1 MASLSA
7 QHQAIADFLSE
18 HALALAQAAS
28 LQLPDRPAGS
38 SEAALLE
45 EIRSHCQP
53 LADALLMNS
62 VSLIEAHLEHVRHE
76 PGPSPARDEQLRQQL
91 NALRQAL
98 SQRLTI
104 MHYNL
109 TLPYFYAGQEVL
121 SKPAAMVEAPTQS
134 ALANDAPLVEAARE
148 YLMHLLA
155 GRRTEALAGIRQ
167 ALRAGTNVRDIYLH
181 IFMPVQRE
189 IGQLWHQGKVDV
201 AQEHYCTAAT
211 ELAIATLHAYLMAAP
226 RNGRRLVAATLS
238 GDLHV
243 MPLRIVSDFL
253 ESDGWDAYFL
263 GASTPA
269 ASVWQ
274 AVVAHRAELLVVSA
288 SMSHHVGRVR
298 ELLALRPDACADT
311 CVLVGGAPFNA
322 DPQLWQAVGAD
333 AWAPDAMSAITEA
346 KRLFSGKTRRGVLV

>member
-1 MASLSA
+1 MAPLSA

-18 HALALAQAAS
+18 RAPALAHAAS
-28 LQLPDRPAGS
+28 SQLPHQPGS
-38 SEAALLE
+38 STGATQLE
-45 EIRSHCQP
+45 EIKSHCQP

-62 VSLIEAHLEHVRHE
+62 VSLLEAHLEHARHN
-76 PGPSPARDEQLRQQL
+76 PGPSPERDEQLRQQL

-98 SQRLTI
+98 SQALTI
-104 MHYNL
+104 AHYTL
-109 TLPYFYAGQEVL
+109 TLPYFYAALAVL
-121 SKPAAMVEAPTQS
+121 SKPATVTVVSTQS
-134 ALANDAPLVEAARE
+134 ALADGAPLVNEARE
-148 YLMHLLA
+148 YLAQLLA
-155 GRRTEALAGIRQ
+155 GQRTEALGGIRKV
-167 ALRAGTNVRDIYLH
+167 LRAGADVRDIYLH
-181 IFMPVQRE
+181 IFQPVQRE
-189 IGQLWHQGKVDV
+189 VGRLWHEGKIDV

-211 ELAIATLHAYLMAAP
+211 ELAIATLHAHLMAAP

-298 ELLALRPDACADT
+298 ELLMLRPATCADT
-311 CVLVGGAPFNA
+311 RIMVGGAPFNA

-333 AWAPDAMSAITEA
+333 AWAPDALSAIAEA
-346 KRLFSGKTRRGVLV
+346 RSLFSGKPKRGVLA

>member
-1 MASLSA
+1 MASLFA

-18 HALALAQAAS
+18 HAMAIAQAAS
-28 LQLPDRPAGS
+28 QQLPNRPTAVA
-38 SEAALLE
+38 EAALLE
-45 EIRSHCQP
+45 EIKSHCQP

-62 VSLIEAHLEHVRHE
+62 VSLLEAHLEHVRHD
-76 PGPSPARDEQLRQQL
+76 PGPSPERDEQLRQEL

-104 MHYNL
+104 TQYNL
-109 TLPYFYAGQEVL
+109 LLPYFYAGQELL
-121 SKPAAMVEAPTQS
+121 SKPAATAVAATQS
-134 ALANDAPLVEAARE
+134 VLADQAPLAEAARE
-148 YLMHLLA
+148 YLAHLLE
-155 GRRTEALAGIRQ
+155 GRRTEALAGIRKV
-167 ALRAGTNVRDIYLH
+167 LRAGTNVRDIYLH

-189 IGQLWHQGKVDV
+189 VGRLWHEGKIDV

-211 ELAIATLHAYLMAAP
+211 ELAIATLHAYLMAEP

-298 ELLALRPDACADT
+298 ELLALRPAACTDT
-311 CVLVGGAPFNA
+311 RVMVGGAPFNA

-333 AWAPDAMSAITEA
+333 AWAPDAMSAIAEA
-346 KRLFSGKTRRGVLV
+346 KRLFSGKTRRRVLA

>member
-1 MASLSA
+1 MAPLSV

-18 HALALAQAAS
+18 HATALAKAAS
-28 LQLPDRPAGS
+28 HQLPNWLAGN

-45 EIRSHCQP
+45 EIKAHCQP

-62 VSLIEAHLEHVRHE
+62 VSLVEAHLEHARHA
-76 PGPSPARDEQLRQQL
+76 PGPSPERDDQLRQQL

-104 MHYNL
+104 TQYNL
-109 TLPYFYAGQEVL
+109 TLPYFYAGQALL
-121 SKPAAMVEAPTQS
+121 SKPAATVVVGTQS
-134 ALANDAPLVEAARE
+134 VLADHAPLVEAARE
-148 YLMHLLA
+148 YLAHLLA
-155 GRRTEALAGIRQ
+155 GQRTEALAGIRKV
-167 ALRAGTNVRDIYLH
+167 LRGGAEVRAIYLH

-189 IGQLWHQGKVDV
+189 VGRLWHQGKIDV

-211 ELAIATLHAYLMAAP
+211 ELAIATLHAHLMTAP

-263 GASTPA
+263 GANTPA
-269 ASVWQ
+269 TSVWQ

-298 ELLALRPDACADT
+298 ELLALRPAACADT
-311 CVLVGGAPFNA
+311 RVMVGGAPFNA

-333 AWAPDAMSAITEA
+333 AWAPDAMGAIAEA
-346 KRLFSGKTRRGVLV
+346 KRLFSGKAKHSVLA

>member
-1 MASLSA
+1 MTSLSA
-7 QHQAIADFLSE
+7 QHQAIANFLSE
-18 HALALAQAAS
+18 HATSLAQAAS
-28 LQLPDRPAGS
+28 QQLPNRPAGS
-38 SEAALLE
+38 TGAALLE
-45 EIRSHCQP
+45 EIKSHCQP

-62 VSLIEAHLEHVRHE
+62 VSLIEAHLEHARHE
-76 PGPSPARDEQLRQQL
+76 PGPSPERDEQLRQQL

-104 MHYNL
+104 AHSNL

-121 SKPAAMVEAPTQS
+121 SKPAATVVVATQS
-134 ALANDAPLVEAARE
+134 ALADHAPLVEAARE
-148 YLMHLLA
+148 YLTQLLA
-155 GRRTEALAGIRQ
+155 GRRTEALAGIRRV
-167 ALRAGTNVRDIYLH
+167 LREGATVRDIYLH

-189 IGQLWHQGKVDV
+189 VGRLWHQGQIDV

-211 ELAIATLHAYLMAAP
+211 ELAIATLHAHLMTAP
-226 RNGRRLVAATLS
+226 RNGQRLVAATLS

-263 GASTPA
+263 GASTPPS
-269 ASVWQ
+269 SVWQ
-274 AVVAHRAELLVVSA
+274 AVLAHRAELLVVSA

-298 ELLALRPDACADT
+298 ELLALRPAACTDT
-311 CVLVGGAPFNA
+311 RVMVGGAPFNA

-333 AWAPDAMSAITEA
+333 AWAPDAIGAIAEA
-346 KRLFSGKTRRGVLV
+346 KRLFSGKAKNGVLV